1 MQYDVKSP
9 EEYLAALEEDWRKD
23 KLLQVRQFVLEHGPE
38 LEESIRYRMLAY
50 GRDDEWVF
58 GLNAQKGYVSLYVG
72 DIDEIENAN
81 ELLEP
86 FNTGKGCI
94 RIRKSVD
101 IHSTGLE
108 EFIQA
113 AIGHWRD
120 GRDASC

>member
-23 KLLQVRQFVLEHGPE
+23 KLLQARQFVLEHGPE

-120 GRDASC
+120 GRDISC

>member
-23 KLLQVRQFVLEHGPE
+23 KLLQVRQFALEHGPE

-120 GRDASC
+120 GRDISC

>member
-120 GRDASC
+120 GRDISC

>member
-23 KLLQVRQFVLEHGPE
+23 KLLQVRQFVLEYGPE

-120 GRDASC
+120 GRDISC

>member
-23 KLLQVRQFVLEHGPE
+23 KLLQARQFVLEHGPE

-86 FNTGKGCI
+86 FNMGKGCI

-120 GRDASC
+120 GRDISC